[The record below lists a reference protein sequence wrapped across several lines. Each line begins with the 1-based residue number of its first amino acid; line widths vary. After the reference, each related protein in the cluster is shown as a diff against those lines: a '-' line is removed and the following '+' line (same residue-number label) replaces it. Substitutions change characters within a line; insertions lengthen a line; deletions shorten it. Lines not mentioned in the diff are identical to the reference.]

1 MLRIASNKVGTSNE
15 THGTPCIDLRKAN
28 DDSDPTP
35 PIPAASNL
43 DRSRPYPQP
52 IMITSFANVFILLSA
67 CSDPSAIDVKRDLD
81 AAPLVTVVETITFD
95 HREWDQLLHAYVNDK
110 GEVDYASIGN
120 DARLTH
126 YLDQLSKATPSE
138 SWSDNER
145 KAFWINAYNA
155 FTVRLI
161 LDHPGVTSI
170 KDINSPWKLEFFS
183 IGGRK
188 MNLDHVEHVE
198 LRKNLNDP
206 RIHYAIV
213 CASFSCPQLWN
224 QAYTAIKLDDQLDD
238 AARRFINDP
247 LRNKLAPER
256 LQLSRIFD
264 WFASDFTQEGS
275 LIAHINRYAIDPIM
289 KGAKVE
295 FLDYDWRLN
304 AQ

>member
-1 MLRIASNKVGTSNE
+1 MERLYNSSDDNELMRSGPATSK
-15 THGTPCIDLRKAN
+15 LM
-28 DDSDPTP
+28 
-35 PIPAASNL
+35 
-43 DRSRPYPQP
+43 RSKPYPQP
-52 IMITSFANVFILLSA
+52 IMITSLATVLVLLSS
-67 CSDPSAIDVKRDLD
+67 CSAPNAIDAEHGHD
-81 AAPLVTVVETITFD
+81 AVPAVPVVEAIIFD
-95 HREWDQLLHAYVNDK
+95 HTEWNELLQDYVNGK
-110 GEVDYASIGN
+110 GEVDYASIGK

-138 SWSDNER
+138 SWSENER

-155 FTVRLI
+155 FTIRLI
-161 LDHPGVTSI
+161 LDHPGVKSI
-170 KDINSPWKLEFFS
+170 KDISSPWKMEFFS

-224 QAYTAIKLDDQLDD
+224 QAYTAINLDDHLDD

-256 LQLSRIFD
+256 LQLSRIYD
-264 WFASDFTQEGS
+264 WFAGDFTQEGT
-275 LIAHINRYAIDPIM
+275 LIDHINQYAIDPIT

-295 FLDYDWRLN
+295 FLDYDWGLN